1 MVKQNWRYLLF
12 LIGSHHP
19 PGRLHRT
26 IRVSF
31 MGKNVYLCS
40 RCTGTSLGIIG
51 VFVANAFGMSFPIEF
66 YLPLI
71 SFLPVVAAVDWFT
84 QSAKLRESK
93 NSIRVAS
100 GFGDECG
107 ALSIKSLAGGGT
119 AQQRKRL
126 VVPLH
131 SEALYL
137 VPREALAHH
146 SALSTGHGAATCP
159 VRHDDS
165 ISNGGSDG
173 DSPIRCCSS
182 RR

>member
-1 MVKQNWRYLLF
+1 MAIGAVGEKMVKQNWRYLLF
-12 LIGSHHP
+12 LLVSHHP

-51 VFVANAFGMSFPIEF
+51 VFVANAFGASFPIEF

-100 GFGDECG
+100 GFLLG
-107 ALSIKSLAGGGT
+107 I
-119 AQQRKRL
+119 
-126 VVPLH
+126 
-131 SEALYL
+131 SEALFLLLIINGFLFMLLVSFTVLLVYVFSIYL
-137 VPREALAHH
+137 VAAKTKCLDSYLDEINQIQDKSD
-146 SALSTGHGAATCP
+146 SAA
-159 VRHDDS
+159 
-165 ISNGGSDG
+165 
-173 DSPIRCCSS
+173 
-182 RR
+182 